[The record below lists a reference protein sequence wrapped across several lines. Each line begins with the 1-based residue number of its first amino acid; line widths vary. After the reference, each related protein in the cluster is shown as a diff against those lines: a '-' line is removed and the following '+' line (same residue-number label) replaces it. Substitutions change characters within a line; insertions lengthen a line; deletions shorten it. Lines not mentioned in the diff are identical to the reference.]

1 MQNAILRILPQAVQA
16 ALAGTSEAQI
26 EELRLRVGQRPSVLY
41 AGVERALPVR
51 DTLSQAELQQ
61 ILLNASAQSQYAVQ
75 EQLRSGYLSLPG
87 GYRLGVCGSAVV
99 QNGCMTGLREVSS
112 LALRVPHAIRHPPQ
126 ILLPYLQESC
136 LLAGAPG
143 SGKTTLLRS
152 CIRTLS
158 ETGQRV
164 AVVDERLEL
173 AGAVHGVP
181 QFDLGPCTDVLSGC
195 PKGEGMLMLLRS
207 MNPQWLA
214 ADEITQPEDLA
225 AIRQAGGCGV
235 KLLATLHAGSAEEL
249 KNKPLC
255 RELFSTGIFRL
266 VLYLDKN
273 RAFHAERIHYAE
285 TDRIEPD
292 PGGIG
297 RCRRRIGWDS
307 EAAAGTDACADR
319 CAAAH
324 PA

>member
-16 ALAGTSEAQI
+16 ALAGTPEAQI

-41 AGVERALPVR
+41 VGVERALPVR

-126 ILLPYLQESC
+126 TLLPYLQESC

-214 ADEITQPEDLA
+214 VDEITQPEDLA

-255 RELFSTGIFRL
+255 RELFSTGIFRR

-292 PGGIG
+292 PGGIW

>member
-126 ILLPYLQESC
+126 TLLPYLQESC

>member
-1 MQNAILRILPQAVQA
+1 MQNVVLRMLPQAVQT
-16 ALAGTSEAQI
+16 ALAGTPEAQI

-41 AGVERALPVR
+41 AGTERALSVR

-61 ILLNASAQSQYAVQ
+61 VLLNASAQSQYAVQ

-126 ILLPYLQESC
+126 TLLPYLQESC

-152 CIRTLS
+152 CIRALS

-214 ADEITQPEDLA
+214 VDELTQPQDLA
-225 AIRQAGGCGV
+225 ALRQAGGCGV
-235 KLLATLHAGSAEEL
+235 RLLATIHAGSIEDL
-249 KNKPLC
+249 KHKPLC
-255 RELFSTGIFRL
+255 RELFSNGIFRL

-273 RAFHAERIHYAE
+273 RAFHAERIQYAE

-292 PGGIG
+292 PGGLG
-297 RCRRRIGWDS
+297 RCRRRIGRDS

>member
-16 ALAGTSEAQI
+16 ALAGTPEAQI

-126 ILLPYLQESC
+126 TLLLYLQESC

-214 ADEITQPEDLA
+214 VDEITQPEDLA

-292 PGGIG
+292 PGSIG